1 MARMKTYI
9 SILRGINVSGKNLI
23 KMNSLREMYESRGFQ
38 NVTTYIQSG
47 NVVFQSVEMNL
58 GEFEMLISDSI
69 LKRYALKV
77 PVLVKDVS
85 ELKNILVKNP
95 LLGEIKDD
103 ITKLHITFL
112 SKAPEKSFLES
123 IDNLAYLP
131 DKFFISERT
140 IYLFCPNGYGNTKLS
155 NNFFENKLKV
165 SATTRN
171 LRTLMELVKLC
182 EQVDSKDL

>member
-1 MARMKTYI
+1 MKTYI

-23 KMNSLREMYESRGFQ
+23 KMNSLKEMYESLGFQ

-47 NVVFQSVEMNL
+47 NIVFQTAETNL
-58 GEFEMLISDSI
+58 DELEMLISDGI

-77 PVLVKDVS
+77 PVLVRDVS
-85 ELKNILVKNP
+85 ELKNILAQNP
-95 LLGEIKDD
+95 LLDEIKDD
-103 ITKLHITFL
+103 TTKLHITFL
-112 SKAPEKSFLES
+112 SKAPETQFLEG
-123 IDNLAYLP
+123 IDNSTYLP
-131 DKFFISERT
+131 DKFFIMERT

-182 EQVDSKDL
+182 DQVDSKDL

>member
-1 MARMKTYI
+1 MLVYYCSMCGY
-9 SILRGINVSGKNLI
+9 
-23 KMNSLREMYESRGFQ
+23 MYVIVFKVLTD
-38 NVTTYIQSG
+38 NYKYIQSG
-47 NVVFQSVEMNL
+47 NVVFQSVETNL
-58 GEFEMLISDSI
+58 DELEILISDGI
-69 LKRYALKV
+69 LNGYALNV
-77 PVLVKDVS
+77 PVLVREVS
-85 ELKNILVKNP
+85 ELKYILAQNP
-95 LLGEIKDD
+95 LLGEIEDD

-123 IDNLAYLP
+123 IDNSVYLP
-131 DKFFISERT
+131 DKFFITERT

-182 EQVDSKDL
+182 DQIDSKDLWY